1 MKVDL
6 TPSALTP
13 RDSQQVR
20 KPAPVDQTGLLD
32 QVSSPDGDKV
42 TLSLD
47 TSGITSLQA
56 AALSQP
62 EMRSDTI
69 QALRQ
74 AISTGQYKVEP
85 DKIAEAIVN
94 ESELKE

>member
-13 RDSQQVR
+13 SDSQQVR
-20 KPAPVDQTGLLD
+20 KPAPVDQAGSLD

-47 TSGITSLQA
+47 TSGMASLQA
-56 AALSQP
+56 TALSQP
-62 EMRSDTI
+62 EIRSDKI

-74 AISTGQYKVEP
+74 AISTGQYKIEP
-85 DKIAEAIVN
+85 DKIAEALVN
-94 ESELKE
+94 ESEMKD